1 MSARQQANLEVLDG
15 DLGMAPWGR
24 VKLVKISHV
33 TVDDFLDASS
43 QKTFTEVH
51 DFRIHPTDPS
61 HIYVSTDSGTIIH
74 CTRQGIRAT
83 PRMFRPEID
92 LSVPVQCL
100 AFCPFDQPY
109 LLAGGADGSLRLHT
123 TSGDRPLITW
133 NNATAGAPV
142 LALGWSR
149 SRPCVFFVLDADS
162 KIHVWDLSAGDIFPA
177 ETDEVK
183 SGQVTAMD
191 LSYGAEGDKPVTHLA
206 VCTDAGTVEVH
217 RISETYTGATDEAA
231 STEMEQFLHYVQI
244 I

>member
-33 TVDDFLDASS
+33 TVDDFLDAR
-43 QKTFTEVH
+43 T
-51 DFRIHPTDPS
+51 
-61 HIYVSTDSGTIIH
+61 
-74 CTRQGIRAT
+74 CW
-83 PRMFRPEID
+83 
-92 LSVPVQCL
+92 L
-100 AFCPFDQPY
+100 A
-109 LLAGGADGSLRLHT
+109 GADGSLRLHT

-217 RISETYTGATDEAA
+217 RISETYTSATDEAA